1 MFGKRIREIV
11 KRNFEWENI
20 IEKYIEVYD
29 SIRNKT

>member
-20 IEKYIEVYD
+20 IEKYIEVYN
-29 SIRNKT
+29 SIR